1 VIGQRIGSYTIV
13 EKLGEGGMGVVYRAT
28 DSRLHRDV
36 ALKFIPDALA
46 KDPQTMGRFEREAQV
61 LASLNHPNIA
71 AIYGLEENG
80 GQRALVMELA
90 QGEEL
95 AARIQRGKIPLE
107 EALRIALAIAEALE
121 AAHDKGI
128 IHRDLK
134 PANIKLG
141 DGDASGGGRVK
152 ILDFGLAKALQGDPG
167 SSSAIDL
174 TRSPTLSVAATQ
186 AGMILGTAGYMS
198 PEQARALA
206 ADRRAD
212 IWSFGV
218 ILFEMLAGRRTFSGD
233 TVADTLAKVIERD
246 PDWALLPATT
256 PPAIRGLLERCLVK
270 NPRQR
275 LQAIGEARLVLEETL
290 ASLARPM
297 SGERSAPVVAPADPE
312 VASAKAKSGSG
323 SIARVVPWAIAA
335 ALAVALVTLFAVG
348 GFGRAGV
355 RSDREVPPMQVE
367 IAVGNT
373 ILDLGL
379 GSSLALTADGTR
391 LVYVEGDDVS
401 RKLMVRQLDRLEPTV
416 LNSGDGSGNA
426 PYHPFLSPDGEWV
439 GFVTANELRKMQIT
453 GGTPMKL
460 CALQRSRG
468 ATWLAD
474 DTIVFASSPN
484 SGLFL
489 VSAAGGEPKPLTELD
504 EAKGEGTHR
513 WPQGLP
519 DGRHVLFTSH
529 NFQSTFETASI
540 EVVDVTTGERKVIYR
555 GGSYGRY
562 VPTGHLVFLNGNTM
576 FAAPFDLRKLELA
589 ASPVPVLQ
597 NVAVSIG
604 EGGAQFDFSNNG
616 VLAYAT
622 GSTRVEPYPAVWVD
636 ARGGTTPLLAEAG
649 VYANPQISPDGSRL
663 ALTVLRS
670 DNWDV
675 WVYDIERGVSTR
687 LTFDKSLDSEQIW
700 SPDGQWLIFSSDE
713 SGADSLYRKRADGS
727 GEIERLT
734 EAKSPQWAATWS
746 NDGRYVMYI
755 QQGDQFDLYYLDLET
770 RETHSFLVTQ
780 FSDAFPD
787 FSPDGRWLA
796 YASNENGAWA
806 VYVRPFPTGEGK
818 WQVSDVGSAH
828 PRWSGDGRTLFW
840 RTDEGI
846 MAAEVD
852 TTGGSFRSGKVRQLF
867 TGAFQGGPGGLSV
880 GGLTFNDYDVTADGE
895 RFVMFP
901 DAQKAG
907 RGDHAHVTLVTRWFD
922 DLERATKTGK

>member
-1 VIGQRIGSYTIV
+1 MIGQRVGTYTIV

-36 ALKFIPDALA
+36 ALKFIPEALA

-71 AIYGLEENG
+71 SIYGLEENG

-90 QGEEL
+90 PGEEL
-95 AARIQRGKIPLE
+95 AARIQRGKVPLE

-121 AAHDKGI
+121 AAHDRAI

-152 ILDFGLAKALQGDPG
+152 ILDFGLAKALQGDVG
-167 SSSAIDL
+167 VSSGIDL

-186 AGMILGTAGYMS
+186 AGMILGTASYMS

-218 ILFEMLAGRRTFSGD
+218 ILYEMLTGRRAFVGD
-233 TVADTLAKVIERD
+233 TVADTLAKVLERE
-246 PDWALLPATT
+246 PDFTLLPPTT
-256 PPAIRGLLERCLVK
+256 PPAIKNLLERCLVK
-270 NPRQR
+270 SPRQR
-275 LQAIGEARLVLEETL
+275 MQAIGEARLVIEETL
-290 ASLARPM
+290 QNLARLM
-297 SGERSAPVVAPADPE
+297 SADRSVASSVEAEVAPARSRAAGK
-312 VASAKAKSGSG
+312 VG
-323 SIARVVPWAIAA
+323 RMLPWAVAAA
-335 ALAVALVTLFAVG
+335 ALAVAALVALG
-348 GFGRAGV
+348 GFGRAAKT
-355 RSDREVPPMQVE
+355 DREVPPMQVE

-379 GSSLALTADGTR
+379 GSSVALTADGTR

-401 RKLMVRQLDRLEPTV
+401 RKLLVRHLDRLEPTV
-416 LNSGDGSGNA
+416 LNAGDGSGNA
-426 PYHPFLSPDGEWV
+426 PYHPFLSPNGEWV
-439 GFVTANELRKMQIT
+439 GFVTSGELRKIQIT
-453 GGTPMKL
+453 GGTAMKL
-460 CALQRSRG
+460 CAVQRSRG
-468 ATWLAD
+468 ATWLPD
-474 DTIVFASSPN
+474 DTIVFATSPN
-484 SGLFL
+484 SGLSR

-519 DGRHVLFTSH
+519 DGKHVLFTSH
-529 NFQSTFETASI
+529 NFQSTFETASLEI
-540 EVVDVTTGERKVIYR
+540 VNVETGERKTVYR
-555 GGSYGRY
+555 GGSSGRY
-562 VPTGHLVFLNGNTM
+562 VPSGHLVFLNGNTM
-576 FAAPFDLRKLELA
+576 FAAPFDLRKLELG

-597 NVAVSIG
+597 NVSVSIG

-616 VLAYAT
+616 LLAYVG
-622 GSTRVEPYPAVWVD
+622 GSSQVEPYPAVWVD
-636 ARGGTTPLLAEAG
+636 ARGGTSQLLPEAG
-649 VYANPQISPDGSRL
+649 VYGNPQLSPDGGRL
-663 ALTVLRS
+663 ALTVWRG

-700 SPDGQWLIFSSDE
+700 SPDGQWLIFSSDQN
-713 SGADSLYRKRADGS
+713 GPDSLYRKRADGS

-755 QQGDQFDLYYLDLET
+755 QQGEQFDLGYLDLET
-770 RETHSFLVTQ
+770 RETHTFLATQ

-840 RTDEGI
+840 RTDDGI

-867 TGAFQGGPGGLSV
+867 TGPFQGGTGGLSV
-880 GGLTFNDYDVTADGE
+880 AGLTFNDYDVTADGE

-901 DAQKAG
+901 DPQKAG

-922 DLERATKTGK
+922 DLERATKIGK